1 MPLPWPV
8 SRLDAGIGVVAAQRI
23 LRGELPYVDF
33 QTLYTP
39 GRYYLY
45 AGAFRVFGETF
56 DVATG
61 VDALSKA
68 LQAWLAWHVAARL
81 TGSRFAALL
90 AFAAGLGFSHAY
102 PSLAVAFVALLVA
115 ARAGKD
121 GRRALVVAA
130 GATAGVAAW
139 FRQDIGFAAAVA
151 VAATLWVGTTGTA
164 SVRARQVA
172 LAAASAAGALAV
184 LLLPAI
190 VAAPARLWQG
200 LVTNPASTVP
210 HRNESVFAI
219 LDAEWVYL
227 AVALVALAGGV
238 AGLVRG
244 LRSPGRLYALAA
256 GVAVLALWS
265 VNYCAMRPDAHHVI
279 PAGIMAG
286 IVGGAL
292 MPIRFSLRWTAWAIC
307 GAAVL
312 LACGRATLVRASV
325 VTGHRRPTS
334 EPVGDVVP
342 GARSLYLPADEVADY
357 RRLVTRVRELVP
369 PDRTFLSACRRHDV
383 VHDQDLVLYFAAG
396 RPAVPYDWHFDPGI
410 TTREDVQRGIVADC
424 ERVRIDVI
432 VRLGGSE
439 RDAPVES
446 AGSRFLDDWI
456 AAHFAP
462 AESIGRYEIWTRR

>member
-1 MPLPWPV
+1 V

-68 LQAWLAWHVAARL
+68 LQAWLAWHLAARL
-81 TGSRFAALL
+81 SGSRLLALL

-102 PSLAVAFVALLVA
+102 PSLAIAFVAVLVA
-115 ARAGKD
+115 ARAAAD
-121 GRRALVVAA
+121 GRRALVAAA
-130 GATAGVAAW
+130 GAAAGVAAW
-139 FRQDIGFAAAVA
+139 FRQDIGFAAALA
-151 VAATLWVGTTGTA
+151 VAATLWAGTA
-164 SVRARQVA
+164 GPLPARARRVA
-172 LAAASAAGALAV
+172 LAAASAAGALGL

-190 VAAPARLWQG
+190 LAAPARLWQG
-200 LVTNPASTVP
+200 LVTNPAATVP
-210 HRNESVFAI
+210 HRNESVFAVFS
-219 LDAEWVYL
+219 AEWVYL
-227 AVALVALAGGV
+227 AVTLVALAGGV

-244 LRSPGRLYALAA
+244 LRSPGRENALAA
-256 GVAVLALWS
+256 GAAVLALWS
-265 VNYCAMRPDAHHVI
+265 VNYCALRPDAHHVI

-286 IVGGAL
+286 VVGG
-292 MPIRFSLRWTAWAIC
+292 SLLPRRLRLRTIGWSIC

-312 LACGRATLVRASV
+312 VACGRATLVRASV
-325 VTGHRRPTS
+325 VTGRRRPTS
-334 EPVGDVVP
+334 EPIGDVVP
-342 GARSLYLPADEVADY
+342 GARTLYFAADEVASY
-357 RRLVTRVRELVP
+357 RRLVARVRELVP

-383 VHDQDLVLYFAAG
+383 VLDQDLVLYFAAG
-396 RPAVPYDWHFDPGI
+396 RPAAPYDWHFDPGI

-424 ERVRIDVI
+424 ERARIDVI

-439 RDAPVES
+439 RDAPVQS
-446 AGSRFLDDWI
+446 AGSRLLDDWI
-456 AAHFAP
+456 AAQFAP
-462 AESIGRYEIWTRR
+462 AEAIGRYEIWTRR

>member
-45 AGAFRVFGETF
+45 AGAFSVFGETF
-56 DVATG
+56 DVATA
-61 VDALSKA
+61 VDAASKA

-81 TGSRFAALL
+81 SGSRLLALI

-102 PSLAVAFVALLVA
+102 PSLAVAFVAVMLA
-115 ARAGKD
+115 ARATED
-121 GRRALVVAA
+121 GRRSLVILA
-130 GATAGVAAW
+130 GAAAGVAAW
-139 FRQDIGFAAAVA
+139 FRQDIGFASAVA
-151 VAATLWVGTTGTA
+151 VAATLWVGTPGPLA
-164 SVRARQVA
+164 QRARRVSI
-172 LAAASAAGALAV
+172 AAASAAGTLAV

-190 VAAPARLWQG
+190 VGAPGRLWQG

-210 HRNESVFAI
+210 HRNESVFAVFGT
-219 LDAEWVYL
+219 EWVYV
-227 AVALVALAGGV
+227 AVTLVALAGGV
-238 AGLVRG
+238 AGIVRG
-244 LRSPGRLYALAA
+244 LRRPGTNHALAA
-256 GVAVLALWS
+256 GAAVLALWS
-265 VNYCAMRPDAHHVI
+265 VNYCVLRPDAHHVI

-286 IVGGAL
+286 VVGGAL
-292 MPIRFSLRWTAWAIC
+292 LPRRFGLRPIAWGVA
-307 GAAVL
+307 GAAILV
-312 LACGRATLVRASV
+312 ACGRATAVRASV

-334 EPVGDVVP
+334 EPVGDLVP
-342 GARSLYLPADEVADY
+342 GARSLYFSSGEVASY
-357 RRLVTRVRELVP
+357 RQLVTRVRELVP
-369 PDRTFLSACRRHDV
+369 PDGTFLSACRRHDV

-424 ERVRIDVI
+424 ERAEIGVI

-439 RDAPVES
+439 RDAPVAA
-446 AGSRFLDDWI
+446 AGSRLLDDWI
-456 AAHFAP
+456 AVHFAR